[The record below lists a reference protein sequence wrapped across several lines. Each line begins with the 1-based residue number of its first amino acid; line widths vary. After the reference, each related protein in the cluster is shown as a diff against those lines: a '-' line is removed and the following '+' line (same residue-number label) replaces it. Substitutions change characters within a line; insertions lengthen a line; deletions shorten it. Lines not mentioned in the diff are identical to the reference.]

1 MTELAVRYRR
11 KTTRHEVQAAVPK
24 GAVTRLHV
32 PDEDAK
38 AHLVTAVLK
47 ARCEPDED
55 LELFGES
62 AAELAGPRRRQLLA
76 RVGAVSPIVGLVT
89 NLNAWENIS
98 LPAAYHGSPRL
109 ERVVSLTHEV
119 LAAFGADPDHFL
131 ARIPDELGMLER
143 KMAAFVRSLIATPE
157 LMVFDALEDGLSSA
171 ECRYIARFEAE
182 YRARAPQGTV
192 LYVDTREDS

>member
-1 MTELAVRYRR
+1 MSELAVRYRR
-11 KTTRHEVQAAVPK
+11 KTTRHEVQAAVPR
-24 GAVTRLHV
+24 GAVTWLHV

-47 ARCEPDED
+47 ARCEPGEE

-62 AAELAGPRRRQLLA
+62 AAELARPRREALRA
-76 RVGAVSPIVGLVT
+76 RVGAVSPIVGLLT

-98 LPAAYHGSPRL
+98 LPAAYHGAPSL
-109 ERVVSLTHEV
+109 EQVATLAHEV
-119 LAAFGADPDHFL
+119 LAAFGADPRQFF

-143 KMAAFVRSLIATPE
+143 KMATFVRCLVGTPE

-171 ECRYIARFEAE
+171 ECRYAARFEAE
-182 YRARAPQGTV
+182 YRARQPQGTV

>member
-1 MTELAVRYRR
+1 MTDLAVRYRR

-38 AHLVTAVLK
+38 AHLVTALLK
-47 ARCEPDED
+47 ARCEPGEE

-62 AAELAGPRRRQLLA
+62 AAELARPRRRQLLA
-76 RVGAVSPIVGLVT
+76 RVGTVSPIVGLIT

-109 ERVVSLTHEV
+109 EQVVSLTHEV

-143 KMAAFVRSLIATPE
+143 KMAAFVRSLVATPE

-171 ECRYIARFEAE
+171 ECRYVARFEAE

-192 LYVDTREDS
+192 LYVDTREGS